1 MNSSPLA
8 LAQANL
14 DLTLLQVEAD
24 SMSSSDF
31 YVWLSNSG
39 LSSEIVSGL
48 YELISYTK
56 KVGKKTFNI
65 GKIILLKII
74 EFVEA
79 HPFLVTGLGIGAVVG
94 GAIATLVTSI
104 PFVGP
109 LLAPVATLLGITITV
124 VGAVI
129 GHNLDKK
136 LPSVGK
142 NVIEIAKTFFSLF
155 ADILNALFARV
166 VTA

>member
-1 MNSSPLA
+1 MNSSSLA
-8 LAQANL
+8 LAQANI
-14 DLTLLQVEAD
+14 DLTLLQVDAD

-31 YVWLSNSG
+31 YVWLRNSG
-39 LSSEIVSGL
+39 LPSEVVSRL

-56 KVGKKTFNI
+56 RVGKKIFNI

-79 HPFLVTGLGIGAVVG
+79 HPFLVTGIGIGAVVG
-94 GAIATLVTSI
+94 GAMAALVTSI

-129 GHNLDKK
+129 GHSMDKK
-136 LPSVGK
+136 FPSVGK
-142 NVIEIAKTFFSLF
+142 DIVEIAKNFFSLF
-155 ADILNALFARV
+155 ADIFNTLFAHI